1 MVLDERE
8 DAYGAAIRD
17 HYAGEETYEIIERD
31 DGWIGLSAGAA
42 HYFSAY
48 DEWSDRTRAAVER
61 VEGRVLDVGCGAGRH
76 ALHLQERGHD
86 VVGIDISPGA
96 VEVSRDRG
104 ADARALDVADV
115 RDLDD
120 EFDTV
125 VMFGN
130 NFGLVGTRAT
140 APEILG
146 GLAAVT
152 TDDARLLAETRDPYV
167 TDDPNHT
174 AYHELNRERGRL
186 GGALRIRTRYERR
199 ASPWFDYLMVAPDEM
214 RELLEPTAWAL
225 AEVLEPNS
233 LDSTGDY
240 VAELR
245 KP

>member
-233 LDSTGDY
+233 LGSTGDY

>member
-48 DEWSDRTRAAVER
+48 DEWSDCARAAVER
-61 VEGRVLDVGCGAGRH
+61 AEGRVLDVGCGAGRV

-233 LDSTGDY
+233 LDSSGDY